1 MYTHGYF
8 VSKSHRSMRIPAIV
22 LFLSLLIPL
31 LTLSDSVCDLSERGI
46 NVSKIILYGSYFLLF
61 LDFIFYTEAERS
73 GLYLIDG
80 NLFAKKPFLQRKKVS
95 ISDISAIKI
104 IPTAGRNGRLFYTR
118 YERGVGGCLLYSMVL
133 LSKIPEHLEQYS
145 TDWELIADSREFVVD
160 YAIYDKR
167 FISEI
172 VEMNPNIAVFQG
184 DSDDSH
190 VFKDRFKRKS
200 GR

>member
-1 MYTHGYF
+1 M
-8 VSKSHRSMRIPAIV
+8 
-22 LFLSLLIPL
+22 
-31 LTLSDSVCDLSERGI
+31 
-46 NVSKIILYGSYFLLF
+46 
-61 LDFIFYTEAERS
+61 
-73 GLYLIDG
+73 
-80 NLFAKKPFLQRKKVS
+80 
-95 ISDISAIKI
+95 
-104 IPTAGRNGRLFYTR
+104 
-118 YERGVGGCLLYSMVL
+118 YSMVL